1 MFILLFTKVLSFSI
15 IFLVLF
21 FTKFLAISL
30 NSKKIFLYKSLSLY
44 IVVWIMEALVVS
56 FNQKNTTEINLVV
69 SVKTQN
75 FQKKKHFKWLSVLQK
90 YTTFRFSSLVYDL
103 KALLSGRK
111 VTETIQSQVST
122 YFYFVKKVIFA
133 MWKRGP
139 GIEHML
145 WSRFTI

>member
-1 MFILLFTKVLSFSI
+1 MDNGGFGG
-15 IFLVLF
+15 LVQP
-21 FTKFLAISL
+21 
-30 NSKKIFLYKSLSLY
+30 KKYHR
-44 IVVWIMEALVVS
+44 
-56 FNQKNTTEINLVV
+56 NQPCGERKNTKL
-69 SVKTQN
+69 S
-75 FQKKKHFKWLSVLQK
+75 KKKHFKLLSVLQK

-145 WSRFTI
+145 